1 LEHVHTGHVIQP
13 ILNYL
18 PFRFNPSSSK
28 TSYNSMK
35 QMLLAVFSALC
46 INATAQI
53 TVTNATFP
61 AAGDSL
67 RSSIDFN
74 PNVSSSPAS
83 PPGGNQTWDFN
94 GLQEEQGSLLTYAVA
109 SSGNYDMDFP
119 GSDIVSVGLDGET
132 YFNVT
137 NTAFQVMGYAG
148 ADPTGFGLDVT
159 ARFQPAFDERRAP
172 LNFFDVTQ
180 QQTNLSLPF
189 STDLLPDSLL
199 GGLGA
204 LIDSIRVSI
213 NTQRLE
219 VVDGW
224 GVCKIPGG
232 EYDVLRQKRTEYTT
246 TNLDVLTFFGWVD
259 IGTFVPGGGG
269 FGNFLGTDTTVTYR
283 FLSGTEKVEI
293 AVATMTN
300 DISAVER
307 IRYKNN
313 MMVSAPEVDAPGTA
327 SIQAF
332 PNPAIEWVRFDCAN
346 LPSDDYTLKIFNI
359 VGKVVWRED
368 YQLSGNKS
376 ITLNLSEF
384 KKGTYLYSLTDGKGN
399 NIGTK
404 RLVVL
409 KP

>member
-1 LEHVHTGHVIQP
+1 
-13 ILNYL
+13 
-18 PFRFNPSSSK
+18 
-28 TSYNSMK
+28 MK
-35 QMLLAVFSALC
+35 RMLLAVFSAFC
-46 INATAQI
+46 IHATAQI

-61 AAGDSL
+61 AAGDTL
-67 RSSIDFN
+67 RSSIDLN
-74 PNVSSSPAS
+74 PDAGNNPAT

-94 GLQEEQGSLLTYAVA
+94 NLQADQPSVQVYAA
-109 SSGNYDMDFP
+109 AAAGMYDMDFP
-119 GSDIVSVGLDGET
+119 GSDLVNIGPDGET

-137 NTAFQVMGYAG
+137 PTAYQVMGYAG
-148 ADPTGFGLDVT
+148 GDPTGFGLNIT

-172 LNFFDVTQ
+172 LNFFDISQ
-180 QQTNLSLPF
+180 QTTNLSLPF
-189 STDLLPDSLL
+189 STDLLPDSLFT
-199 GGLGA
+199 GLP
-204 LIDSIRVSI
+204 IVPDSIRVRI

-224 GVCKIPGG
+224 GNCKIPGG
-232 EYDVLRQKRTEYTT
+232 EYNVLRQKRTEYTT
-246 TNLDVLTFFGWVD
+246 TNLDVYLGFLGWLD
-259 IGTFVPGGGG
+259 IGSLGGGG
-269 FGNFLGTDTTVTYR
+269 FGGFIGTDTTVTYR

-293 AVATMTN
+293 AVATMSN
-300 DISAVER
+300 DLSTVER
-307 IRYKNN
+307 IRYKDN
-313 MMVSAPEVDAPGTA
+313 MVVAAPEVDAPGSA

-346 LPSDDYTLKIFNI
+346 LPSEDYTLKIFNI
-359 VGKVVWRED
+359 VGKVVWKED

>member
-1 LEHVHTGHVIQP
+1 
-13 ILNYL
+13 
-18 PFRFNPSSSK
+18 
-28 TSYNSMK
+28 MK
-35 QMLLAVFSALC
+35 RMLLAVFSALC
-46 INATAQI
+46 IHATAQI
-53 TVTNATFP
+53 TITNATFP

-67 RSSIDFN
+67 RSSIDLN
-74 PNVSSSPAS
+74 PDVSSSPAS
-83 PPGGNQTWDFN
+83 PPGGDQTWDFN
-94 GLQEEQGSLLTYAVA
+94 NLQADQPSLQVYAAA
-109 SSGNYDMDFP
+109 SAGMYDMDFP
-119 GSDIVSVGLDGET
+119 GSDLVNIGLDGET

-137 NTAFQVMGYAG
+137 NTAFQVLGYAG
-148 ADPTGFGLDVT
+148 GDPTGFGLNIT
-159 ARFQPAFDERRAP
+159 ARFQPPFDERRAP
-172 LNFFDVTQ
+172 LNFFDITSQ
-180 QQTNLSLPF
+180 TTNLILPF
-189 STDLLPDSLL
+189 STEQLPDSLFA
-199 GGLGA
+199 GA
-204 LIDSIRVSI
+204 PFIPDSIRVRI

-224 GVCKIPGG
+224 GNCKIPGG
-232 EYDVLRQKRTEYTT
+232 EYNVLRQKRTEYTNT
-246 TNLDVLTFFGWVD
+246 SIDVKIPVLGWID
-259 IGTFVPGGGG
+259 ISQFGGGG
-269 FGNFLGTDTTVTYR
+269 LGGFIGTDTTVTYR

-293 AVATMTN
+293 AVATMSN
-300 DISAVER
+300 DLSTVER
-307 IRYKNN
+307 IRYKDN
-313 MMVSAPEVDAPGTA
+313 MVVSSQDVDAPGTA

-359 VGKVVWRED
+359 VGKVVWKED